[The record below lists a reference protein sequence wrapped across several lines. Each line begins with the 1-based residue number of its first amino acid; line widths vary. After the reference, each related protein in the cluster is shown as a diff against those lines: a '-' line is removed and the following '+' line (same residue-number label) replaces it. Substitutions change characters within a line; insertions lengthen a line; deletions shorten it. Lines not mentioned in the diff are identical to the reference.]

1 MSDDTNLDNRLAQGR
16 WESVHANDFALLDT
30 PEQRIGVL
38 KELLDNL
45 KKGIGEAKGR
55 PPAVTAEDAGTLAEG
70 GRYSELKH
78 CVDREGLL
86 ARLEQESNTPELSSS
101 ETHDFMHSV
110 SAVWRR
116 DLEPPLRFQLQTEGP
131 ELPEA
136 DQRKIIEEKKQG
148 YLLAQ
153 RQTALEAKQER
164 ARKMLELAP
173 RVWAAQD
180 RQRED
185 EQAWQMSR
193 SFKAD
198 QRLLITK
205 LDEARLD
212 EARREE
218 ARASAPPQPVPQEPP
233 APPQPLSEEA
243 PEPEDTK
250 DKQEGP
256 ELEGVQDTQ
265 EAQPASGTQGQEA
278 GGEDTQ
284 DRQVILNSDES
295 GSDQSLPTDTEKP
308 DTTRKPHTAYAAYAK
323 GKGISMARAWGE
335 IKQLAGESGGDTKV
349 NLPGWT
355 GVFLKNHP
363 MDPEDTL
370 RYFDHA
376 YYMGKPKFSKAF
388 VKKFYVP
395 MRVVHDL

>member
-101 ETHDFMHSV
+101 ETHDCMHSV

-116 DLEPPLRFQLQTEGP
+116 DLEPKLRVQLQTEGP

-173 RVWAAQD
+173 RVWAAQE
-180 RQRED
+180 RLRED
-185 EQAWQMSR
+185 EQAGTVLLGLE
-193 SFKAD
+193 AD
-198 QRLLITK
+198 QRLLITL
-205 LDEARLD
+205 LDK
-212 EARREE
+212 
-218 ARASAPPQPVPQEPP
+218 ARASAPPQDP
-233 APPQPLSEEA
+233 
-243 PEPEDTK
+243 PEP
-250 DKQEGP
+250 
-256 ELEGVQDTQ
+256 
-265 EAQPASGTQGQEA
+265 
-278 GGEDTQ
+278 EDTQ
-284 DRQVILNSDES
+284 DRQEIPELEVEKIDFN
-295 GSDQSLPTDTEKP
+295 GSVSQLVYFWEML
-308 DTTRKPHTAYAAYAK
+308 YAVDR
-323 GKGISMARAWGE
+323 G
-335 IKQLAGESGGDTKV
+335 
-349 NLPGWT
+349 
-355 GVFLKNHP
+355 
-363 MDPEDTL
+363 
-370 RYFDHA
+370 
-376 YYMGKPKFSKAF
+376 FSKSQYERRWSLLAKHFTVKGRPLKASVLKSTASKIANNKTKKPRGHEGFTALVQLLDKLPEELEAF
-388 VKKFYVP
+388 LSE
-395 MRVVHDL
+395 HQ

>member
-86 ARLEQESNTPELSSS
+86 ARLKQESDTPELSSS

-116 DLEPPLRFQLQTEGP
+116 DLEPPLRVQLQTEGP
-131 ELPEA
+131 ELPED

-193 SFKAD
+193 SLEAD

-205 LDEARLD
+205 LDEVALPEVIARTGYRRSNIYLLMSKGQFPQSVRLGPKAVAWLESEVD
-212 EARREE
+212 EWM
-218 ARASAPPQPVPQEPP
+218 
-233 APPQPLSEEA
+233 
-243 PEPEDTK
+243 
-250 DKQEGP
+250 
-256 ELEGVQDTQ
+256 
-265 EAQPASGTQGQEA
+265 QGRIEQR
-278 GGEDTQ
+278 D
-284 DRQVILNSDES
+284 N
-295 GSDQSLPTDTEKP
+295 
-308 DTTRKPHTAYAAYAK
+308 AA
-323 GKGISMARAWGE
+323 
-335 IKQLAGESGGDTKV
+335 
-349 NLPGWT
+349 
-355 GVFLKNHP
+355 
-363 MDPEDTL
+363 
-370 RYFDHA
+370 
-376 YYMGKPKFSKAF
+376 
-388 VKKFYVP
+388 
-395 MRVVHDL
+395 